1 MLIDIKDIEP
11 EGRFVERAV
20 SLREITGYGDEPIAV
35 GSTRIGGILVPGR
48 RGVDFK
54 GRLESSLKL
63 QCVRCLEPFEIPV
76 SAEVHLVFVGRI
88 PETPS
93 GESHVNAAD
102 CELFVAPEGKVNLS
116 EVAREQLYLNVPW
129 KPLCRPDCAGL
140 CPVCGVNRNATR
152 CECGPARP
160 PATPGAERGS
170 PAEKS

>member
-20 SLREITGYGDEPIAV
+20 PLGEITGYGDEPIAV
-35 GSTRIGGILVPGR
+35 GSTLIGGILMPGR

-63 QCVRCLEPFEIPV
+63 QCVRCLEPFEMPV

-88 PETPS
+88 PETAS
-93 GESHVNAAD
+93 SESHVNAAD
-102 CELFVAPEGKVNLS
+102 CELFVAPEGKANLS
-116 EVAREQLYLNVPW
+116 EVAREQLVLNVPW

-140 CPVCGVNRNATR
+140 CPVCGVNRNATS
-152 CECGPARP
+152 CECGLARP
-160 PATPGAERGS
+160 TATPGAERGS